1 MLGLETP
8 DIAEQMT
15 VGDEPGAVRAIPPC
29 IVAAGRDLKNAAHK
43 PDRPPAGV
51 IADEREPHLGTSA
64 KMPMAS

>member
-29 IVAAGRDLKNAAHK
+29 IVAWQ
-43 PDRPPAGV
+43 RPEARG
-51 IADEREPHLGTSA
+51 A
-64 KMPMAS
+64 